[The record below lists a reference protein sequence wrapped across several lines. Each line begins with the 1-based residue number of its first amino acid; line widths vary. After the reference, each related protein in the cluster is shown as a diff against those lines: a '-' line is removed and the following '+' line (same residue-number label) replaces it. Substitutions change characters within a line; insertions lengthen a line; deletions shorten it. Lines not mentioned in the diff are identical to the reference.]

1 MIDEFNKGGEWR
13 NVRPQIANLTFFL
26 PYLSTYIQ
34 IFPPIT
40 LSYPPPTPTLS
51 ISSKKSQVS
60 LSLSPSLFGPA
71 RSHSLSRKSHTP
83 LINIYKCIYMY
94 WILWIELIQVT
105 AEIEPAFELRWI
117 VIDSISF
124 DIVIAAKEF
133 WDI

>member
-1 MIDEFNKGGEWR
+1 M
-13 NVRPQIANLTFFL
+13 NLTRGVSEEMWGPKLPTLHSSYLTFPHTYKYFPPL
-26 PYLSTYIQ
+26 PY
-34 IFPPIT
+34 PI
-40 LSYPPPTPTLS
+40 LPPPPPSLYPL
-51 ISSKKSQVS
+51 KNHKSLS